1 MKWKKM
7 IAITLSLC
15 VTAGLLSGCSGKEGE
30 NRDMESDGKENAT
43 GKYVEENVELPLEQN
58 ETIFCLLKNANG
70 ELEVYTDQEEN
81 GGYSKYTS
89 ADGEEW
95 KEEDASWMAQIPDGA
110 VVSIAA
116 GADGNHYAVVADGEL
131 KMHLFKQTGEKTAE
145 EISIPELNEAGNDP
159 DTKYYSF
166 GTDLYVMENGMIVL
180 AGEDNVNAYNPESGE
195 LLHTFPYEKSSTDAA
210 NPVSIRGENMAIPSK
225 DNTGFTVWNVEQET
239 EEVSTSYGSDVR
251 SGKII
256 LEDNNEIYFLNA
268 EGIHHMNPGG
278 TLVETLA
285 DGGSMM
291 MGTPSAWICGFTKG
305 TAEDF
310 YVLYEVNQSMV
321 LKHYYYDENAKTTQ
335 DKKLSIYSL
344 EENDTIRQAV
354 SVFQQQHPDVEVS
367 YKTGESDASTTRADK
382 IRVLNTELLNKSGA
396 DVLALDD
403 LPVESFIEKGVLK
416 DISNVINPLIE
427 DGTLQKNIAECYQ
440 EKDGK
445 VYGMPIKYGIP
456 VLMGNQEMIDAMGSL
471 DTLENWLDTHEGQK
485 IITQASYGELT
496 RFFVNMYYD
505 ELFDKDGKLKED
517 KLKQCLSC
525 AKRVGELD
533 NAEMENNY
541 VNDETGEKLEDIE
554 GMHLSDWKAGSE
566 IGVIEEPQVCSSELL
581 STYDMMVPFKFMRE
595 NNLPLHFSKDT
606 FVPYGVVG
614 INSASENTELAE
626 EFLKVLFSD
635 EVQNYNLLD
644 GFPVNQNA
652 AAQLK
657 EQGLDSLDAGN
668 EGESLSIVQVG
679 GDDEGNTYD
688 FAMPLKSEIEDFVK
702 RTEELKQP
710 AKADCVLQEMI
721 MEEAK
726 AYYEGSQELEQAI
739 QAIKAKV
746 DTYRSE

>member
-1 MKWKKM
+1 MKWKKI

-15 VTAGLLSGCSGKEGE
+15 MTAGLLSGCSGKEGA
-30 NRDMESDGKENAT
+30 NKDKESGGKESAT

-58 ETIFCLLKNANG
+58 ETAFSLLKNANG
-70 ELEVYTDQEEN
+70 ELEVYTDNGES

-89 ADGEEW
+89 TDGKEW
-95 KEEDASWMAQIPDGA
+95 KKEDAFWMTQIPEGT

-116 GADGNHYAVVADGEL
+116 GADGNSYAVVADGES
-131 KMHLFKQTGEKTAE
+131 KMHLLKQTGEGTAE
-145 EISIPELNEAGNDP
+145 EISVPELNESDNEYG
-159 DTKYYSF
+159 TEYYSF
-166 GTDLYVMENGMIVL
+166 GTDLLVMKNGNLVL
-180 AGEDNVNAYNPESGE
+180 AGESAVKVYDAAEGK
-195 LLHTFPYEKSSTDAA
+195 LLHTFPYTKSSTDAT
-210 NPVSIRGENMAIPSK
+210 NPVSINGENMAIPSK
-225 DNTGFTVWNVEQET
+225 DNRGFTVWNVEKET
-239 EEVSTSYGSDVR
+239 EEVSTAYGSDVR
-251 SGKII
+251 NGKII
-256 LEDNNEIYFLNA
+256 LEDNNEIYFLNT
-268 EGIHHMNPGG
+268 EGIHHMNPDG

-285 DGGSMM
+285 DGSSMM
-291 MGTPSAWICGFTKG
+291 MGTPSAWIWGFTKG

-310 YVLYEVNQSMV
+310 YVLYAVNQSMV

-344 EENDTIRQAV
+344 EENNTIRQAI

-396 DVLALDD
+396 DVLVLDD
-403 LPVESFIEKGVLK
+403 LPVDSFIEKGVLK

-445 VYGMPIKYGIP
+445 IYGMPIRYGIP

-471 DTLENWLDTHEGQK
+471 DALESWLDSHEEQK
-485 IITQASYGELT
+485 IITYVSYGELT
-496 RFFVNMYYD
+496 RLFVNMYYD
-505 ELFDKDGKLKED
+505 ELFDKDGKIKED
-517 KLKQCLSC
+517 KLKQCISC
-525 AKRVGELD
+525 AKKIGELD
-533 NAEMENNY
+533 NAEIEKNY
-541 VNDETGEKLEDIE
+541 VDGETGESLTDIY
-554 GMHLSDWKAGSE
+554 GIHLSDWQAGNE
-566 IGVIEEPQVCSSELL
+566 TGVIEEPQVSSLELL
-581 STYDMMVPFKFMRE
+581 STFDMMIPFKFMRE
-595 NNLPLHFSKDT
+595 NNLPLLFYKDT

-614 INSASENTELAE
+614 INSASENSELAE

-635 EVQNYNLLD
+635 EVQNYDLMD
-644 GFPVNQNA
+644 GFPVNRNA
-652 AAQLK
+652 AAQWK
-657 EQGLDSLDAGN
+657 EQGLDSLDD
-668 EGESLSIVQVG
+668 EGGLSTSIVQVG

-688 FAMPLKSEIEDFVK
+688 FVMPLKSEIEDFMK

-726 AYYEGSQELEQAI
+726 AYYEGSQELEQTI

>member
-1 MKWKKM
+1 M
-7 IAITLSLC
+7 
-15 VTAGLLSGCSGKEGE
+15 TAGLLSGCSGKEGA
-30 NRDMESDGKENAT
+30 NKDKESGDRESAT

-58 ETIFCLLKNANG
+58 ETAFSLLKNANG
-70 ELEVYTDQEEN
+70 ELEVYTDNGES

-89 ADGEEW
+89 TDGKEW
-95 KEEDASWMAQIPDGA
+95 KKEDAFWMAQIPEGT

-116 GADGNHYAVVADGEL
+116 GADGNSYAVVADGES
-131 KMHLFKQTGEKTAE
+131 KMHLLKQTGEGTAE
-145 EISIPELNEAGNDP
+145 EISVPELNESDNEYG
-159 DTKYYSF
+159 TEYYSF
-166 GTDLYVMENGMIVL
+166 GTDLLVMKNGNLVL
-180 AGEDNVNAYNPESGE
+180 AGESAVKVYDAAEGK
-195 LLHTFPYEKSSTDAA
+195 LLHTFPYTKSSTDAT
-210 NPVSIRGENMAIPSK
+210 NPVSINGENMAIPSK
-225 DNTGFTVWNVEQET
+225 DNRGFTVWNVEKET
-239 EEVSTSYGSDVR
+239 EEVSTAYGSDVR
-251 SGKII
+251 NGKII
-256 LEDNNEIYFLNA
+256 LEDNNEIYFLNT
-268 EGIHHMNPGG
+268 EGIHHMNPDG

-285 DGGSMM
+285 DGSSMM
-291 MGTPSAWICGFTKG
+291 MGTPSAWIWGFTKG

-344 EENDTIRQAV
+344 EENNTIRQAI

-396 DVLALDD
+396 DVLVLDD
-403 LPVESFIEKGVLK
+403 LPVDSFIEKGVLK

-445 VYGMPIKYGIP
+445 IYGMPIRYGIP

-471 DTLENWLDTHEGQK
+471 DALESWLDTHEGQK
-485 IITQASYGELT
+485 IITCVSYGELT
-496 RFFVNMYYD
+496 RLFVNVYYD
-505 ELFDKDGKLKED
+505 ELFDKDGKINED
-517 KLKQCLSC
+517 KLKQCISC
-525 AKRVGELD
+525 AKKIGELD
-533 NAEMENNY
+533 NAEIEKNY
-541 VNDETGEKLEDIE
+541 VDGETGESLTDIY
-554 GMHLSDWKAGSE
+554 GIHLSDWQAGNE
-566 IGVIEEPQVCSSELL
+566 TGVIEEPQVSSSELL
-581 STYDMMVPFKFMRE
+581 STFDMMIPFKFMRE
-595 NNLPLHFSKDT
+595 NNLPLLFHKDT

-614 INSASENTELAE
+614 INSASENSELAE

-635 EVQNYNLLD
+635 EVQNYDLMD
-644 GFPVNQNA
+644 GFPVNRNA
-652 AAQLK
+652 AAQWK
-657 EQGLDSLDAGN
+657 EQGLDSLDD
-668 EGESLSIVQVG
+668 EGGLSTSIVQVG

-688 FAMPLKSEIEDFVK
+688 FVMPLKSEIEDFMK

-726 AYYEGSQELEQAI
+726 AYYEGSQELEQTI